1 MARKQAVRSH
11 PGSHLSLILC
21 LYKHPMPRASKARS
35 VQKAIISFIARTT
48 RRHPI
53 IWRNNRPVRASPEV
67 KPSLSTT
74 KALPTFK
81 NLPGRKMK
89 ASSFNNGF
97 PRKKWRRH
105 HLMMASPAKSE
116 AIII

>member
-1 MARKQAVRSH
+1 MTPSH
-11 PGSHLSLILC
+11 PIS
-21 LYKHPMPRASKARS
+21 ARS
-35 VQKAIISFIARTT
+35 SL
-48 RRHPI
+48 
-53 IWRNNRPVRASPEV
+53 PVRASLEV

-74 KALPTFK
+74 KALTTFK
-81 NLPGRKMK
+81 NLPGRKIK

-116 AIII
+116 GIII